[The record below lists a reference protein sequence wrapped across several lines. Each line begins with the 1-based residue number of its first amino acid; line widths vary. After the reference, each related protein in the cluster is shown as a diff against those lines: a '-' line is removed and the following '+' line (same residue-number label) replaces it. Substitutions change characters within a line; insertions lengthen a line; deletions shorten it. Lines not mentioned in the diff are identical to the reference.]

1 MKQLLKKID
10 DFLKKYKDMN
20 GRQKTAFYVQVAVG
34 VFVTFILLGL
44 FSSLKAPKPQSSAS
58 SKFKSVA
65 VKEKESSVSE
75 GNSFLLGDDVD
86 QKSYVA
92 KIESQYYSVK
102 EKNDDLEQ
110 KVSDLSSQLDKL
122 NNSQEQI
129 TNNISTMDSKLSDE
143 VAKALQNT
151 QAQAAARGVNTE
163 DYQLQITKI
172 ANVDTDN
179 KKAVYLPAGS
189 FVRGTLLT
197 GVFAPSQQSNPLPV
211 LIRLKEAFFGPND
224 TRIPLE
230 GAFAIGKATG
240 DLTSERALVQ
250 ITTLSSVLPSGQS
263 FEQKGN
269 IGYLTDISGQLGIKG
284 IVIRNTGSQLALSFM
299 SGFMG
304 GASQALADS
313 QTTAVVGENGQ
324 ISRNV
329 TGSTATNAEFSGLA
343 NSASKLSEY
352 YNKQL
357 EEIIPAVK
365 VDAGVDVYFVV
376 LEGVKINGLTT
387 DSNNS
392 FKYID

>member
-58 SKFKSVA
+58 SKFKAVA

-75 GNSFLLGDDVD
+75 GNSFLLSDDVD

-151 QAQAAARGVNTE
+151 QAQAAAGGVNTE

>member
-1 MKQLLKKID
+1 MKQLRKNID
-10 DFLKKYKDMN
+10 DFLKKHRGMN
-20 GRQKTAFYVQVAVG
+20 NRQKMIFYVQVGGA
-34 VFVTFILLGL
+34 ILLAFVL
-44 FSSLKAPKPQSSAS
+44 IDLMSLMKLPKHG
-58 SKFKSVA
+58 
-65 VKEKESSVSE
+65 SSVLDKIRTVSAKE
-75 GNSFLLGDDVD
+75 TEDSKSQNNSFLLGDDVD

-92 KIESQYYSVK
+92 KIESQYYAVV
-102 EKNDDLEQ
+102 EKNQNLQQ
-110 KVSDLSSQLDKL
+110 KVDNLSTQLDKL
-122 NNSQEQI
+122 SSSQEQI
-129 TNNISTMDSKLSDE
+129 ASNLTSLDGKLSDE
-143 VAKALQNT
+143 VAKAIQST
-151 QAQAAARGVNTE
+151 QAQNASGVNTQ
-163 DYQLQITKI
+163 DYQLEITKI
-172 ANVDTDN
+172 ADVNTEN
-179 KKAVYLPAGS
+179 KRGVYLPAGS

-197 GVFAPSQQSNPLPV
+197 GVYAPSQQSNPLPV
-211 LIRLKEAFFGPND
+211 LIRLKEAFFGPNN

-250 ITTLSSVLPSGQS
+250 ITTLSAVLPSGQS

-269 IGYLTDISGQLGIKG
+269 LGYLTDIGGQLGLKG

-313 QTTAVVGENGQ
+313 QTTAVVGVNGQ

-357 EEIIPAVK
+357 EQIIPAVK
-365 VDAGVDVYFVV
+365 VDEGVDVYFII

-387 DSNNS
+387 DSSNS
-392 FKYID
+392 FNYID

>member
-1 MKQLLKKID
+1 MKELLKNFD
-10 DFLKKYKDMN
+10 DFLKKYRAMN
-20 GRQKTAFYVQVAVG
+20 NRQKAKFCVQVIGAI
-34 VFVTFILLGL
+34 FVALILLGL
-44 FSSLKAPKPQSSAS
+44 MSSIKIPKPPSIVLGKTKTVTAKETEE
-58 SKFKSVA
+58 SKFA
-65 VKEKESSVSE
+65 

-92 KIESQYYSVK
+92 KIESQYYAVVVK
-102 EKNDDLEQ
+102 NQNLEQ

-122 NNSQEQI
+122 TNSQQQI
-129 TNNISTMDSKLSDE
+129 AGNISILDTKLTDE
-143 VAKALQNT
+143 ITKAIQSTKAQNT
-151 QAQAAARGVNTE
+151 PDAQN
-163 DYQLQITKI
+163 YQLQITKI
-172 ANVDTDN
+172 ADINVDN

-197 GVFAPSQQSNPLPV
+197 GVYAPSQQSNPLPV
-211 LIRLKEAFFGPND
+211 LIRLKEAFYGPNN

-230 GAFAIGKATG
+230 GAFAVGKATG

-250 ITTLSSVLPSGQS
+250 ITTLSAVLPSGQA

-269 IGYLTDISGQLGIKG
+269 LGYLTDIGGQLGIKG
-284 IVIRNTGSQLALSFM
+284 QIIRNTGSQLALSFM

-304 GASQALADS
+304 GASRALADS

-343 NSASKLSEY
+343 SSASKLSEY

-357 EEIIPAVK
+357 EEIIPAIK

-387 DSNNS
+387 DSSNA
-392 FKYID
+392 FTYID

>member
-1 MKQLLKKID
+1 MKQLLKNID
-10 DFLKKYKDMN
+10 DTLKKFRGIN
-20 GRQKTAFYVQVAVG
+20 QRQKAVFYFQAGVGIFLAF
-34 VFVTFILLGL
+34 LLIGL
-44 FSSLKAPKPQSSAS
+44 VSIKSPKHSTSVMGRIKTVSAKETGD
-58 SKFKSVA
+58 SK
-65 VKEKESSVSE
+65 SE
-75 GNSFLLGDDVD
+75 GNGFLLGDDVD

-92 KIESQYYSVK
+92 KIESQYYAVVD
-102 EKNDDLEQ
+102 KNQNLEQ
-110 KVSDLSSQLDKL
+110 KVNDLSSQLERL
-122 NNSQEQI
+122 TNSQEQI
-129 TNNISTMDSKLSDE
+129 TNNIATLDTKLSDE
-143 VAKALQNT
+143 VSKAIQNT
-151 QAQAAARGVNTE
+151 KVQTTSGVNTQ

-172 ANVDTDN
+172 ADVDTEN

-197 GVFAPSQQSNPLPV
+197 GVYAPSQQSNPLPV
-211 LIRLKEAFFGPND
+211 LIRLKEAFYGPNN

-250 ITTLSSVLPSGQS
+250 ITTLSAVLPSGQS

-269 IGYLTDISGQLGIKG
+269 LGYLTDIGGQLGLKG
-284 IVIRNTGSQLALSFM
+284 IVVRNTGSQLALSFM

-365 VDAGVDVYFVV
+365 VDAGVEVYFIM
-376 LEGVKINGLTT
+376 LEGVKVNGLTT
-387 DSNNS
+387 DGSNS
-392 FKYID
+392 FNYID

>member
-1 MKQLLKKID
+1 MKQLHKNIE
-10 DFLKKYKDMN
+10 DFLKKYRGMN
-20 GRQKTAFYVQVAVG
+20 NRQKMGLYAKALIWAFLA
-34 VFVTFILLGL
+34 FILIGL
-44 FSSLKAPKPQSSAS
+44 VMSIKPA
-58 SKFKSVA
+58 KPT
-65 VKEKESSVSE
+65 SSVLGKIKTVPVKAMEDSKAQ

-92 KIESQYYSVK
+92 KIESQYYAVI
-102 EKNDDLEQ
+102 EKNQNLEQ
-110 KVSDLSSQLDKL
+110 KISDLSSHIDRLSS
-122 NNSQEQI
+122 SQEQI
-129 TNNISTMDSKLSDE
+129 TNNIATLDGKLSDE
-143 VAKALQNT
+143 VAKVIQNT
-151 QAQAAARGVNTE
+151 QAQTASGANTQ
-163 DYQLQITKI
+163 DYKLEITKI
-172 ANVDTDN
+172 AEVNTEN

-211 LIRLKEAFFGPND
+211 LIRLKEAFYGPNN

-250 ITTLSSVLPSGQS
+250 ITTLSAVLPSGQS

-269 IGYLTDISGQLGIKG
+269 LGYLTDIGGQLGIKG

-357 EEIIPAVK
+357 QEIIPAVK
-365 VDAGVDVYFVV
+365 VDAGVDVYFII
-376 LEGVKINGLTT
+376 LEGVRINGLTT
-387 DSNNS
+387 DSNNA
-392 FKYID
+392 FNYID